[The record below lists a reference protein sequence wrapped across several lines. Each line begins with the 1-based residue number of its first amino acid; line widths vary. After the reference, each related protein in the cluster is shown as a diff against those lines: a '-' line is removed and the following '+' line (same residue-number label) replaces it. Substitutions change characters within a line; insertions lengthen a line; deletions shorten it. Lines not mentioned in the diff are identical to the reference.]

1 MHFPL
6 FFLTVLGLVCVMHAK
21 PFFVKPLKMNDKQ
34 ICRLLD
40 RLDSIEM
47 NITLLMLMLWP
58 ERKV

>member
-6 FFLTVLGLVCVMHAK
+6 FFLMVLGLVCVMHAK

-40 RLDSIEM
+40 NIEM
-47 NITLLMLMLWP
+47 NITLLMLMLCP
-58 ERKV
+58 EKKV